1 MAKDAIVSE
10 ELAKKF
16 STEKDT
22 PYLRWVRARRSRHHQ
37 RPLRAQSA
45 HRRAQAL
52 GAARRL
58 RRLHQSRGVPHL
70 QRLLR
75 LRDPAGQEARAPAPA
90 VRGDDPGARRPRLHH
105 GVERRGQAHHL
116 RVEERGDVRHPAQLL
131 APALQRLRPGAGA
144 LRLRDQRAAGDQS
157 LRGRRVRLQHQARFQ
172 EPLQRRARVFQRQG
186 RAEGSAAGDQLR
198 RRTRSTCR

>member
-16 STEKDT
+16 ATEKDT
-22 PYLRWVRARRSRHHQ
+22 PYLRWVRERRSRHHQ
-37 RPLRAQSA
+37 RALRAQPA
-45 HRRAQAL
+45 HRRAEAL

-58 RRLHQSRGVPHL
+58 RRLHQSRGVAHL

-75 LRDPAGQEARAPAPA
+75 LRDPAGQEARAAAPA
-90 VRGDDPGARRPRLHH
+90 VRGDDPGARRPRLDH

-116 RVEERGDVRHPAQLL
+116 RVEGGRDVRHPAQLL
-131 APALQRLRPGAGA
+131 APALQRLGPGAGA
-144 LRLRDQRAAGDQS
+144 LRRRDQRAAGDQP
-157 LRGRRVRLQHQARFQ
+157 LRGRRVRLQHQARLQ
-172 EPLQRRARVFQRQG
+172 EPLQRRARLLQRQG
-186 RAEGSAAGDQLR
+186 RAEGPAAGDQLR